1 MTLEDAPVGHEL
13 VIDQIAAGEG
23 ATRRLLDLGVYPGVR
38 VSVIASHPWRG
49 PVVVRVGGTQVAL
62 GRGLARKILVRR
74 IDNVS

>member
-1 MTLEDAPVGHEL
+1 MTLEEAPVGLEL

-49 PVVVRVGGTQVAL
+49 PVVVRVGGTRVAL
-62 GRGLARKILVRR
+62 GRGLARKILVRQ